1 VRRCAESWR
10 DGRFVLEQESNAY
23 GLLPETLWRGYWPP
37 QEPPGPAP
45 GTWGGPVPPLPSAV
59 ALAALEA
66 DLRGKMQALV
76 TDPRD
81 PLARALAS
89 LGRAFMARDS

>member
-1 VRRCAESWR
+1 LRVRHISIARRYSYR
-10 DGRFVLEQESNAY
+10 
-23 GLLPETLWRGYWPP
+23 PP

-66 DLRGKMQALV
+66 DLAGKVQALA
-76 TDPRD
+76 TDPGD
-81 PLARALAS
+81 ALARALAS
-89 LGRAFMARDS
+89 LGRVFIARDS